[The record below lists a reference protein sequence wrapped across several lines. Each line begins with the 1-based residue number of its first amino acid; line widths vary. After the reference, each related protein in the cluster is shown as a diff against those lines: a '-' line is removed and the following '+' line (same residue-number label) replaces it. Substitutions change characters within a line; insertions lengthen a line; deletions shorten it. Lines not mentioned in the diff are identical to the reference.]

1 VAPEVLSSSFIQ
13 VVRRRHS
20 WQVLALALSLA
31 GLGACSNVPPSNAKS
46 NARLAPST
54 GVTLDLS
61 RLPRPKARIP
71 VAVYGFRDQTGQ
83 YKQSP
88 DSSYSTL
95 VTQGAASILVK
106 ALEDSNWYTPVEREG
121 LQNLLTERRIVRAIE
136 SPADKGRPVVN
147 LPNLT
152 PASLIIEGGVTAY
165 ESNVRTGGKGAN
177 YLGIGSSTQ
186 YRVDQVTV
194 SLRSIDV
201 RNGQVLNTVSVTKT
215 IYSHQFSAS
224 LYKFTSFQHLLQGET
239 GFTRNEPA
247 QLAVREAIEAAVVHL
262 TVEGVR
268 DRYLELLDPAE
279 WGNPIIQ
286 RYLAEQRD
294 NLGRE
299 PMDGDALIP
308 MRPLSTERAALV
320 VHTLISPADE
330 AAIQRAMPGSG
341 RTAEVGGTGK
351 AVEAKASTAA
361 PAARPAASAAPSAAP
376 STVATAVAQAA
387 APASVPG
394 VMKQTPAPGKVADK
408 AVATKA
414 TAPATAPATSPQDKP
429 GIKPAA
435 VPSMTPQAAMASIP
449 TVITPQK
456 IISPQPVQTP
466 ARQAPAASAT
476 TEAEPPALTGDI
488 FNRYWIKR

>member
-1 VAPEVLSSSFIQ
+1 MLSSLFI
-13 VVRRRHS
+13 RASRWRHH
-20 WQVLALALSLA
+20 WQALALALSLA
-31 GLGACSNVPPSNAKS
+31 GLSACSNVPPSNAKS

-54 GVTLDLS
+54 GVTLDLT

-262 TVEGVR
+262 TIEGVR

-279 WGNPIIQ
+279 WGNQIIQ

-299 PMDGDALIP
+299 PMDGDDLIP

-320 VHTLISPADE
+320 VQTLISPADE
-330 AAIQRAMPGSG
+330 AAIHRAMPGSD
-341 RTAEVGGTGK
+341 RTAQAGGTGK
-351 AVEAKASTAA
+351 AVEAKAGAAA
-361 PAARPAASAAPSAAP
+361 PVASPAASPAAGTAPSK
-376 STVATAVAQAA
+376 VATAVTQATA
-387 APASVPG
+387 LASVPG
-394 VMKQTPAPGKVADK
+394 VTKQTPAPGKVADN
-408 AVATKA
+408 AVAPKA
-414 TAPATAPATSPQDKP
+414 AASTTSPPDKS

-435 VPSMTPQAAMASIP
+435 VPSMTPQAATTGLP
-449 TVITPQK
+449 PVITPQK
-456 IISPQPVQTP
+456 NTSPQLVQTP
-466 ARQAPAASAT
+466 ARQAPAASAA
-476 TEAEPPALTGDI
+476 TEAEPPALSGDI

>member
-268 DRYLELLDPAE
+268 DRYLELLDPGE

-330 AAIQRAMPGSG
+330 AAIQRAMPGSD

-351 AVEAKASTAA
+351 AVEAKAGTAA
-361 PAARPAASAAPSAAP
+361 PTARPAASPAASA
-376 STVATAVAQAA
+376 VATAVTQAA

-394 VMKQTPAPGKVADK
+394 VMKQTPAPGKVSDK
-408 AVATKA
+408 AVAPKA
-414 TAPATAPATSPQDKP
+414 TASATSPQDRS

-435 VPSMTPQAAMASIP
+435 IPSMTPQTATTGLP
-449 TVITPQK
+449 PVIAPQK
-456 IISPQPVQTP
+456 NTSPQLVQTP
-466 ARQAPAASAT
+466 ARQAPAASAA
-476 TEAEPPALTGDI
+476 TEAEPPALSGDI